1 MSGISGILSIATKAL
16 VAEQL
21 GVEVTGHNIANVNTP
36 GYCRQRVNLVTDI
49 AVPSPWGP
57 LGTGV
62 DVQGIERA
70 FDPFIT
76 ARLNANNSLL
86 SEYQTC
92 SGALEQVAAFFNE
105 TQAGGLNDL
114 LSLFFASVN
123 DLADNPSGV
132 GERQALVQKALTL
145 CEAFNSRA
153 EQLVQE
159 RISLLQEV
167 GPTIQEINNHGA
179 RIAELNR
186 QIVETEANGQ
196 AANDLRDQ
204 RELELSR
211 LAQLIGV
218 SAYTAGDGT
227 LSVSLP
233 NGLPLVQGV
242 LSFDLTY
249 QVTPADTVEL
259 IWQGPGGTTE
269 VIPTSILT
277 GGSLTAL
284 LQTRDEVIPEYQQ
297 DLDQLAHDLIFAINQ
312 QHSQGV
318 GLTLFDEIKGTYPVT
333 DPLAPVSAA
342 GLPFGDKIVAGSLN
356 ISIDRDGE
364 FLDSGSIAINPGLS
378 LNNIVASINTHPV
391 LGAYLTA
398 SVEDNALKI
407 EANLAS
413 DTFGFAGDDSN
424 ILVAL
429 GINTFFT
436 GSKAYTLD
444 VNVWVLGDPNLVAAG
459 QIDATGEHAPG
470 DNRNALAMAALEVAP
485 VGPGGLTFADAYQR
499 LVTSMGLEAE
509 EASGHEAFYK
519 GLVDQLTAMRDAVS
533 GVSLDEEMTNLVKF
547 QRAYQAAARL
557 VTVADELYQTLLA
570 LKK

>member
-145 CEAFNSRA
+145 CEAFNSRG

-259 IWQGPGGTTE
+259 ILAGAGRDHRGHPHQHPHRRF
-269 VIPTSILT
+269 SY
-277 GGSLTAL
+277 GSS
-284 LQTRDEVIPEYQQ
+284 P
-297 DLDQLAHDLIFAINQ
+297 
-312 QHSQGV
+312 
-318 GLTLFDEIKGTYPVT
+318 
-333 DPLAPVSAA
+333 
-342 GLPFGDKIVAGSLN
+342 
-356 ISIDRDGE
+356 
-364 FLDSGSIAINPGLS
+364 
-378 LNNIVASINTHPV
+378 
-391 LGAYLTA
+391 
-398 SVEDNALKI
+398 
-407 EANLAS
+407 
-413 DTFGFAGDDSN
+413 
-424 ILVAL
+424 
-429 GINTFFT
+429 
-436 GSKAYTLD
+436 
-444 VNVWVLGDPNLVAAG
+444 
-459 QIDATGEHAPG
+459 DA
-470 DNRNALAMAALEVAP
+470 R
-485 VGPGGLTFADAYQR
+485 
-499 LVTSMGLEAE
+499 
-509 EASGHEAFYK
+509 
-519 GLVDQLTAMRDAVS
+519 
-533 GVSLDEEMTNLVKF
+533 
-547 QRAYQAAARL
+547 
-557 VTVADELYQTLLA
+557 
-570 LKK
+570 